1 MHWVTQVQ
9 NAIGYIEENVLEDI
23 SLESVGRAIHYSPSS
38 FANLF
43 SALTGYSIGEYI
55 RFRRLSR
62 AAEELA
68 NGRASVT
75 DISAKYGYET
85 AEAFAK
91 AFRRLFNCAPSKYG
105 AAPRQHKFHPIH
117 IDYKLYGGFG
127 MARNWIPGLMKVD
140 WSDPQRQNEYVNSVV
155 SALNALGEKLHY
167 DTVCALSGSA
177 FRTSF
182 SMPSTELWNHG
193 NYHVIHAPILIE
205 HTFRILGYE
214 MTHHTRGDYGYDRQ
228 LIMDSIDRGV
238 PVITLEGVINC
249 ADACVISGYDN
260 DGDVLLGYNPF
271 MYVNEDHDEAP
282 DDTGYFRKSHWHDGF
297 FVKGSLGRILII
309 GGKGEQ
315 PHKEEVLRETLRVL
329 RRLIADESIAP
340 GQFNGLAAHRAFAR
354 ALQTYE
360 WDDPFEP
367 YLNVMCNQK
376 QYMDRQYAVDFF
388 RDHGREDLARQYE
401 KIAEHARRLGELIPQ
416 DFSAGHL
423 FDDKEKL
430 LPYCDTLMRICELE
444 EQILTMID

>member
-1 MHWVTQVQ
+1 MHWVTKVQ
-9 NAIGYIEENVLEDI
+9 NAIGYIEEHLLEDI
-23 SLESVGRAIHYSPSS
+23 STESVGGAIHYSPSS

-68 NGRASVT
+68 DGRAPVSDV
-75 DISAKYGYET
+75 ALKYGYET

-91 AFRRLFNCAPSKYG
+91 AFRRLFSCAPSKYG

-127 MARNWIPGLMKVD
+127 MAKNWIPGLMKVD

-155 SALNALGEKLHY
+155 SALNALGEKLTY

-177 FRTSF
+177 YRTSF
-182 SMPSTELWNHG
+182 SMPSSQLWNHG
-193 NYHVIHAPILIE
+193 NYHVIHTPMLIE
-205 HTFRILGYE
+205 HTFRMLGYGV
-214 MTHHTRGDYGYDRQ
+214 THHTRGDYGYDRQ

-271 MYVNEDHDEAP
+271 MNVNEDHNEAP

-297 FVKGSLGRILII
+297 FAKGSLGRILII
-309 GGKGEQ
+309 GGKE
-315 PHKEEVLRETLRVL
+315 PRPSKEEVLRETLPVL
-329 RRLIADESIAP
+329 RRLIAEESIAP
-340 GQFNGLAAHRAFAR
+340 GQYNGLAAHRAFAH

-376 QYMDRQYAVDFF
+376 QYMDRQYAVGFL

-401 KIAEHARRLGELIPQ
+401 KIAEHARRMGELIPQ
-416 DFSAGHL
+416 DFSAGYL
-423 FDDKEKL
+423 FDDKKKL
-430 LPYCDTLMRICELE
+430 LPYRDELMRICELE